1 MSSKEVQVDV
11 TALAVVGR
19 QGDEEYARLQ
29 REIEALRLE
38 NAGLQT
44 LADTDPLTGLANR
57 RGLAGSWQ
65 HEQARAQRYG
75 YPCSVLAIDLD
86 QFKQINDRCGHLTG
100 DRVLGAVARLL
111 LASVRAEDLVAR
123 VGGDEFL
130 VLLPQAD
137 HLTAQT
143 IAERVQ
149 TALGQPDAPAD
160 PGGWTL
166 SIGIACSPPTPRH
179 SLFTAADR
187 ALYRAKERG
196 RNQIASWDSGAIDPH
211 LAHHRQ
217 ANR

>member
-1 MSSKEVQVDV
+1 MPGCRPSP
-11 TALAVVGR
+11 TP
-19 QGDEEYARLQ
+19 
-29 REIEALRLE
+29 I
-38 NAGLQT
+38 T
-44 LADTDPLTGLANR
+44 LTGLANR

-149 TALGQPDAPAD
+149 TALGQLDAPAD

-166 SIGIACSPPTPRH
+166 SIGIACSPAH
-179 SLFTAADR
+179 SSAQPLHSGGPGALPGQGAGPQPDR
-187 ALYRAKERG
+187 QLG
-196 RNQIASWDSGAIDPH
+196 
-211 LAHHRQ
+211 
-217 ANR
+217 